1 MPPPLNRI
9 SLDKVAKALG
19 TTRRTLST
27 LRREHKDTAPKAA
40 PNGSESQ
47 EQWRAFLD
55 LHHVKDEARNPEK
68 YQDKATEEARKL
80 RIANERAEI
89 KLKHERGLYLPR
101 SEVMAAV
108 TRVRAQERQAFMAF
122 CDNLALEFGHQGP
135 EIAAKL
141 RTYTKRMLE
150 QLVVSFGD
158 KEGES

>member
-1 MPPPLNRI
+1 MPDDPKRASLRQIAKVLGVTQPL
-9 SLDKVAKALG
+9 
-19 TTRRTLST
+19 LSE
-27 LRREHKDTAPKAA
+27 LRRKHPTECPPKPA
-40 PNGSESQ
+40 NGRESV
-47 EQWRAFLD
+47 EAWRTFLD
-55 LHHVKDEARNPEK
+55 SKQIKDEARNPEK
-68 YQDKATEEARKL
+68 YADKATEEARKL

-101 SEVMAAV
+101 SEVMASI

-141 RTYTKRMLE
+141 RAHTKRMLE

-158 KEGES
+158 KEDEK